1 MGSRHARTAGEDMV
15 VAISCVWRR
24 IKKTSPTSDNGKE
37 NMLNR
42 RLAGV
47 SVTETTAI
55 ERNDGE
61 AEVARGCEAIEVQV
75 RRKGEVGMWC

>member
-1 MGSRHARTAGEDMV
+1 MGSRQGRTAGEDMV
-15 VAISCVWRR
+15 VAISCVAAD
-24 IKKTSPTSDNGKE
+24 KKTSPTLDNGKE